1 MPFSYYHRLTA
12 NQKKIYRRSDEIAV
26 IHLPRDKS
34 FSSLV
39 EELAR
44 TLKQEDREK
53 AQTQAQSLSNAI
65 TDGLHVPRVRVKVL
79 QTRPSNEEGEL
90 HGLYN
95 PKEQQ
100 KGPRVTLWM
109 RTAKTPSGCGVSNVF
124 YVRCFMS
131 YVITSIT
138 PYWVSRKLFTLKG
151 FTNVSRV
158 SFISYFH
165 KTNIHSQKPLETLK
179 VRNTDESEKVN
190 SRKGRNT

>member
-26 IHLPRDKS
+26 IHLPRGKS

-95 PKEQQ
+95 PKEEQ

-109 RTAKTPSGCGVSNVF
+109 RTAKRRQVVAFRTFLRTLLHELCHHLDYTLLGLNETFHTEGF
-124 YVRCFMS
+124 YKRES
-131 YVITSIT
+131 SLLHQLL
-138 PYWVSRKLFTLKG
+138 PQ
-151 FTNVSRV
+151 NE
-158 SFISYFH
+158 
-165 KTNIHSQKPLETLK
+165 NPLAK
-179 VRNTDESEKVN
+179 AAGNAQSEKH
-190 SRKGRNT
+190 G